1 VARVEITTEGL
12 DDALR
17 VLDRL
22 NLKANPG
29 KRAAAKILI
38 SIANEIASNAQS
50 TQILRGGGKGPATDP
65 PTKVTSRTGT
75 LRRSIAVD
83 RGELGSLIVS
93 IGTDL
98 VYGAVHE
105 EGGRIKIPQTRV
117 REHKRKSAFGKKFPA
132 FTVPAHT
139 RKAHTAKYPKRPFLR
154 PARDAIIRN
163 GTAERIVRRG
173 IENLLA

>member
-1 VARVEITTEGL
+1 MARVEITTEGL

-50 TQILRGGGKGPATDP
+50 KQILRGGGKGPP
-65 PTKVTSRTGT
+65 HPTKVTSRTGT

-93 IGTDL
+93 IGSDV
-98 VYGAVHE
+98 VYAGVHE
-105 EGGRIKIPQTRV
+105 LGSKDGRT
-117 REHKRKSAFGKKFPA
+117 
-132 FTVPAHT
+132 
-139 RKAHTAKYPKRPFLR
+139 PKRPFLR

-173 IENLLA
+173 IEKLLA

>member
-1 VARVEITTEGL
+1 MARVEITTEGL

-50 TQILRGGGKGPATDP
+50 KQILRGGGKGAPH